1 MKYSLRKKMAIA
13 ASLMVLAVPVLAQ
26 APQAL
31 SIIINGV
38 ALQGKALQ
46 YKGRLYVPLEDI
58 ASATGGTFTTDPKTG
73 VVTAT
78 VLTPSGARHGEM
90 QRPFIKVVYERKYT
104 EQSNARVLAT
114 IVNQGEKPAENVEM
128 ICTFKGNQRELN
140 SYVQNV
146 GTLKPG
152 ERRTLEFRLFEA
164 ASTPPNYVA
173 PGTLGTVP
181 DDKIFIQGEWQ
192 RVSYEFHFNYQ

>member
-1 MKYSLRKKMAIA
+1 MKSSLRNKLA
-13 ASLMVLAVPVLAQ
+13 AAAALLVLAVPVLAQ

-58 ASATGGTFTTDPKTG
+58 AVSTGGSFSTDPKTG
-73 VVTAT
+73 IVTAT
-78 VLTPSGARHGEM
+78 VLTPSGARRGEM

-104 EQSNARVLAT
+104 EHSNARVLAT
-114 IVNQGEKPAENVEM
+114 ILNQGEKPAENVEM
-128 ICTFKGNQRELN
+128 MCTFKGNARELN
-140 SYVQNV
+140 TYVQNV

-152 ERRTLEFRLFEA
+152 ERRTVEFRLYEA
-164 ASTPPNYVA
+164 ANA
-173 PGTLGTVP
+173 AQNGAQPGTLGVVP
-181 DDKIFIQGEWQ
+181 DDKVFINGEWQ